1 VEEDAVTTTARMGSK
16 VPFSAPNGYSQ
27 VLWTLDS
34 KLLAEK
40 FPNLLESD
48 TQVVTFGSKGTH
60 VLSCFARGSESGD
73 FRRITWLVTV
83 K

>member
-1 VEEDAVTTTARMGSK
+1 
-16 VPFSAPNGYSQ
+16 
-27 VLWTLDS
+27 
-34 KLLAEK
+34 LLAEK
-40 FPNLLESD
+40 FPDRLESD

-60 VLSCFARGSESGD
+60 VLTCFARGSESGD